1 MNAYMNTC
9 ENKKN
14 KYYRNSFKLCLRIP
28 MFNRNMA
35 CNIAEVLF

>member
-1 MNAYMNTC
+1 MHTYMNTC
-9 ENKKN
+9 EKKN
-14 KYYRNSFKLCLRIP
+14 KKYYQNSFKLCLRNP